1 MTISWRNV
9 DFLLRFSLDPVFRP
23 AVTAGSEPVKD
34 NSDESQDDC
43 DRDIRDYISSRCLR
57 SPEIV
62 TNIRVR
68 DREDDSRG
76 VLERFSQHVVRK
88 AAGCFL
94 YVKLL
99 LDFMEKGQIVIKS
112 DSFKLLP
119 QSLSEMYKLSFS
131 LMFSSGQAYEPV
143 SALLSVCLA
152 SLRPLSLS
160 SLHAVLNSVCLEA
173 ELTRPQL
180 EATHSL
186 ISSQLVTRG
195 DGSLMLGHPTLRDW
209 LLRGGRG
216 EGHRFGVNVRAGHL
230 ALALYYA
237 RSQNI
242 DSPQQILE
250 LSHHILKSNLHKH
263 YPVHQTIPPPDL
275 QSLFLSLSVQD
286 ISLALASP
294 TNILYPSVRVSNL
307 LLLAGAD
314 PNILVSN
321 LYTTNM
327 TSSDSSD
334 EARGDMNLLSVHSSL
349 GHTDM
354 VSLLLEWGADVNA
367 ASDSGVTVSVLK

>member
-1 MTISWRNV
+1 MGENLTISWRNV

-23 AVTAGSEPVKD
+23 AVPAGSEAVKD

-76 VLERFSQHVVRK
+76 VLERFSHHVVRK

-131 LMFSSGQAYEPV
+131 LMFSSSQAYEPV

-160 SLHAVLNSVCLEA
+160 SLHTVLNSVCLEA

-230 ALALYYA
+230 ALAMYYA
-237 RSQNI
+237 RSVHHLINMPLCI
-242 DSPQQILE
+242 IL
-250 LSHHILKSNLHKH
+250 
-263 YPVHQTIPPPDL
+263 
-275 QSLFLSLSVQD
+275 
-286 ISLALASP
+286 
-294 TNILYPSVRVSNL
+294 
-307 LLLAGAD
+307 
-314 PNILVSN
+314 
-321 LYTTNM
+321 
-327 TSSDSSD
+327 SSDH
-334 EARGDMNLLSVHSSL
+334 RVL
-349 GHTDM
+349 
-354 VSLLLEWGADVNA
+354 
-367 ASDSGVTVSVLK
+367 TVPSRY

>member
-1 MTISWRNV
+1 M
-9 DFLLRFSLDPVFRP
+9 LCFSLDPVLRP
-23 AVTAGSEPVKD
+23 AGSDVVKD

-43 DRDIRDYISSRCLR
+43 DGDIRDYIASRCLR

-119 QSLSEMYKLSFS
+119 QSLSEVYQLAFS
-131 LMFSSGQAYEPV
+131 LVFSSSQAYEPV
-143 SALLSVCLA
+143 STLLSVCLA
-152 SLRPLSLS
+152 SLRPLTLS
-160 SLHAVLNSVCLEA
+160 SLHSVLNSVSLEA
-173 ELTRPQL
+173 ELTRAQVL
-180 EATHSL
+180 ASISL
-186 ISSQLVTRG
+186 ISGQLVTRG
-195 DGSLMLGHPTLRDW
+195 DGSLMLCHPTLRDW
-209 LLRGGRG
+209 LLRGHRG
-216 EGHRFGVNVRAGHL
+216 GHRFGVNVRAGHL
-230 ALALYYA
+230 AIALCHA
-237 RSQNI
+237 RSQSV
-242 DSPQQILE
+242 DTPQNTLE
-250 LSHHILKSNLHKH
+250 LSHHLLKANLCKH
-263 YPVHQTIPPPDL
+263 YPMHQTISPHDL

-314 PNILVSN
+314 PNILVSDSDII
-321 LYTTNM
+321 LDQESGD
-327 TSSDSSD
+327 TS
-334 EARGDMNLLSVHSSL
+334 LLSVHSSL
-349 GHTDM
+349 GHSDM
-354 VSLLLEWGADVNA
+354 VSLLLEWGADVDAIN
-367 ASDSGVTVSVLK
+367 DSGVTLSMLT